1 MFGVNIQDYKN
12 LDKMNPAICFF
23 IRYKESGKINEGGGQ
38 CSDANLSVLRKLF
51 GENHVEVYSIHENS
65 DKKSTLPELVA
76 IATHFLKGY
85 YYGLSRRK
93 VEEIVQIAKGYS
105 HVFIDRSIFGI
116 IAKEL
121 KQNDYQ
127 GKIIT
132 FFHNV
137 EVLYFKAKIAE
148 WKPWRSIVVG
158 CANKNDSFSCYYSD
172 KIIALNKRDGGEL
185 EKRYHRKTD
194 IYSPITFKD
203 VYHKAEYPSEI
214 SSNIPVCLF
223 LGTYFPMNVQGILW
237 FVKEVL
243 PNVTIRLQIVGK
255 GMDALKSSLPENSQ
269 IEVFS
274 DVPELCPYIEKADFM
289 LLPIFKG
296 SGMKVKTGESLM
308 YGKNI
313 IGTNEAFEGY
323 ELDYNRVGALCN
335 TKEEFIDSLN
345 YFSQNPQPRFNTY
358 SREIFLQKYTDKE
371 RLNCFRKIFEN

>member
-1 MFGVNIQDYKN
+1 MESGKC
-12 LDKMNPAICFF
+12 LF
-23 IRYKESGKINEGGGQ
+23 IRYKEPEAINEGGGQ
-38 CSDANLSVLRKLF
+38 CTDTNLSVLKELF
-51 GENHVEVYSIHENS
+51 GEKNVETYSIHRKS
-65 DKKSTLPELVA
+65 DKKTTIFHLLS
-76 IATHFLKGY
+76 IFFHFLKGY
-85 YYGLSRRK
+85 YYGLSPRK
-93 VEEIVQIAKGYS
+93 VAKIVQISQNYS
-105 HVFIDRSIFGI
+105 YIFIDRSLFGI
-116 IAKEL
+116 VARDL
-121 KQNDYQ
+121 KKNNYQ

-132 FFHNV
+132 FFHNI
-137 EVLYFKAKIAE
+137 EAAYFKAKIAE

-203 VYHKAEYPSEI
+203 VYNKVEYPSEI
-214 SSNIPVCLF
+214 TPNIPVCLF

-255 GMDALKSSLPENSQ
+255 GMNTLNSSLPENSQ

-345 YFSQNPQPRFNTY
+345 YFSQNPQPRFNSY

-371 RLNCFRKIFEN
+371 RLNCFRKIFEDRNLNDLSISVSR